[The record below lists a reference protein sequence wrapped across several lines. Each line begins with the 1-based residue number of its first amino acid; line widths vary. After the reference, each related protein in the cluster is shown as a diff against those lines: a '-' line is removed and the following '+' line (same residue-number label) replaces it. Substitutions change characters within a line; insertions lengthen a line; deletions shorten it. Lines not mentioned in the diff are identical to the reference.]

1 MPLEAQFYLKFGIV
15 IHLIIGFFMITQPHL
30 ISKFAGDEDTALFDF
45 QKEISESLESQV
57 AEMALD

>member
-45 QKEISESLESQV
+45 QKEISESLES
-57 AEMALD
+57 